1 MPSEGEVFQMNIP
14 FLEAPREVTF
24 DWHIAQATKWVE
36 FDAGRELDSVLLYA
50 AVELRAAIE
59 RYIFELLYLLKEGK
73 LSGDEETRCR
83 SITGIFA
90 SMKETDPFYRKT
102 IEFTK
107 LVISIT
113 PDLPEITV
121 VDTAYLNRKWQ
132 DLSEYCHMQFRPE
145 ETFRSQGRKFQKQGF
160 ALLREVLQK
169 FHEWKVE
176 SNCAVLARSS
186 LPNEVR
192 DVYDKFIREEI
203 DVSQAK
209 KMLVLM
215 EPVLRARLGRS
226 HQN

>member
-1 MPSEGEVFQMNIP
+1 MTIL

-24 DWHIAQATKWVE
+24 DWHIVQAKKLLE
-36 FDAGRELDSVLLYA
+36 FDGGRGLDSVLVYA

-73 LSGDEETRCR
+73 LSGDEEKRCR

-90 SMKETDPFYRKT
+90 LMKEADPVYRKT

-107 LVISIT
+107 LVVSLT
-113 PDLPEITV
+113 PGLPEITV
-121 VDTAYLNRKWQ
+121 VDAAYLNRKWQ

-145 ETFRSQGRKFQKQGF
+145 ETFGSQSRKFQKQGF
-160 ALLREVLQK
+160 ALIREILHK

-186 LPNEVR
+186 LPEEVR
-192 DVYDKFIREEI
+192 NVYDKFIREDI
-203 DVSQAK
+203 DAGQAK
-209 KMLVLM
+209 RMLVLM
-215 EPVLRARLGRS
+215 EPVLRARLGLR
-226 HQN
+226 Q

>member
-1 MPSEGEVFQMNIP
+1 MTIL

-24 DWHIAQATKWVE
+24 DWHIVQAEKLLE
-36 FDAGRELDSVLLYA
+36 FDGGRELDSILVYA

-73 LSGDEETRCR
+73 LSGDEEKRCR

-90 SMKETDPFYRKT
+90 LMKEADPVYRKT

-107 LVISIT
+107 LVVSIA
-113 PDLPEITV
+113 PGLPEITV

-145 ETFRSQGRKFQKQGF
+145 ETFGSQSRKFQKQGF
-160 ALLREVLQK
+160 ALVREVLQK

-186 LPNEVR
+186 LPEEVR
-192 DVYDKFIREEI
+192 NVYDKFVREDI
-203 DVSQAK
+203 DAGQAK
-209 KMLVLM
+209 RTLVLM
-215 EPVLRARLGRS
+215 EPVLRARLSLR
-226 HQN
+226 

>member
-1 MPSEGEVFQMNIP
+1 MNIS

-24 DWHIAQATKWVE
+24 DWHVVQATKWVE
-36 FDAGRELDSVLLYA
+36 LDAGRELDSILVYA

-59 RYIFELLYLLKEGK
+59 RYIFEFLYLLKEGK

-90 SMKETDPFYRKT
+90 LMKETDPFYRKT

-113 PDLPEITV
+113 PGLPEITV
-121 VDTAYLNRKWQ
+121 VDTAYLNRKWH

-145 ETFRSQGRKFQKQGF
+145 ETFGSEGRKFQTQGF

-176 SNCAVLARSS
+176 SNCAILARSS
-186 LPNEVR
+186 LPDEVR
-192 DVYDKFIREEI
+192 DTYDKFIREEI
-203 DVSQAK
+203 DASQAK
-209 KMLVLM
+209 RMLVLM
-215 EPVLRARLGRS
+215 EPVLRARMRQS
-226 HQN
+226 HQK